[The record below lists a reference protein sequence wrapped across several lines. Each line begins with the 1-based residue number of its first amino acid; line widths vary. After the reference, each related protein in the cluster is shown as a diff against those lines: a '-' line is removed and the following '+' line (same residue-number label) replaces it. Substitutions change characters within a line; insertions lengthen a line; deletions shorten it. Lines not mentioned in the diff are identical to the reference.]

1 MQTKP
6 ITSLPQALG
15 IAFHALDLLETAF
28 THTSYVHDHK
38 TEHPSDKLVDNERL
52 EFLGDAV
59 LGLVIS
65 RYLYFVEPALSEGE
79 MTKWRAAIVCEAS
92 LADFAKTLGFQHYL
106 RLGRGEE
113 QSGGR
118 SRSSI
123 LADAFEAFIG
133 ALYIDQGLSGVEAFM
148 KRHIIPRIER
158 GERQRTV
165 DHKSA
170 LQEWAQRED
179 GRNVEYAIIA
189 ENGPAHA
196 RSFVAQV
203 SIAGVMMGQGYG
215 RSKKEAEQRAAEE
228 ALLKLGLLTES
239 SGDVDERHP

>member
-1 MQTKP
+1 MHTQP
-6 ITSLPQALG
+6 ITALSEALG
-15 IAFHALDLLETAF
+15 ISFHALDLLETAF
-28 THTSYVHDHK
+28 THASYVHDHK
-38 TEHPSDKLVDNERL
+38 GEHSSDRLVDNERL

-118 SRSSI
+118 FRASI

-133 ALYIDQGLSGVEAFM
+133 ALYLDQGLSGVEVFM
-148 KRHIIPRIER
+148 ERHIIPRIER
-158 GERQRTV
+158 GERKRTV

-170 LQEWAQRED
+170 LQEWAQREE
-179 GRNVEYAIIA
+179 GRTVEYAIIA
-189 ENGPAHA
+189 EDGPAHA

-203 SIAGVMMGQGYG
+203 TIAGVMMGQGYG

-228 ALLKLGLLTES
+228 ALLKLGLLTEI
-239 SGDVDERHP
+239 SGDSDGRHA

>member
-1 MQTKP
+1 MDIEP
-6 ITSLPQALG
+6 IASLPKALG
-15 IAFHALDLLETAF
+15 MPFHALDLLEMAF
-28 THTSYVHDHK
+28 THASYVHDHK
-38 TEHPSDKLVDNERL
+38 AQHATKQLIDNERL

-65 RYLYFVEPALSEGE
+65 RYLYLIEPPLSEGE

-92 LADFAKTLGFQHYL
+92 LADFARTLGFHRYL
-106 RLGRGEE
+106 KLGRGEE

-118 SRSSI
+118 LRPSI
-123 LADAFEAFIG
+123 LADTFEAFIG
-133 ALYIDQGLSGVEAFM
+133 ALYLDQGLPGVEDFM
-148 KRHIIPRIER
+148 MRHIIPRIER

-170 LQEWAQRED
+170 LQEWAQREE
-179 GRNVEYAIIA
+179 GRPVEYAIIS
-189 ENGPAHA
+189 EDGPAHA

-203 SIAGVMMGQGYG
+203 SVAGEVMGQGYG

-228 ALLKLGLLTES
+228 ALQKLGLL
-239 SGDVDERHP
+239 SGDFARD